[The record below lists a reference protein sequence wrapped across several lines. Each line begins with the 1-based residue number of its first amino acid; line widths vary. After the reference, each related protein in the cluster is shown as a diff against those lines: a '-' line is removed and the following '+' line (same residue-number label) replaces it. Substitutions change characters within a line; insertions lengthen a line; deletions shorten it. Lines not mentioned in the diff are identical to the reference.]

1 MKRTIL
7 LMLLTL
13 SIFCYAQESMIAD
26 ITESVETEFGTYIPY
41 LVEIE
46 PDVAQ
51 YEIESDFSNVVN
63 FTDFNFT
70 EVQKEKLLQN
80 HFVVIPG
87 RDSGP
92 TGYKE
97 IYDIYNEARENDIP
111 QFITTDAV
119 LHTYHKLYDKIL
131 MTVEEDFFIQFLIHM
146 DSLLLEE
153 SLNYFNNSS
162 EDFAKE
168 CFKKVVAYFSVPMKI
183 LDEYFVIPDSVTD
196 IVNQE
201 LSLIDAHEGYVSS
214 PLFNAYDEDYSQYK
228 PRGHY
233 TKTEELK
240 KYFKAMMWHGRQ
252 TFVLFNSWL
261 VTNPEIPRPD
271 LTGSAL
277 ALIYF
282 IENMQPEGVVWTY
295 WNNIYIPTVFYM
307 GNPDD
312 ILPQDYLTF
321 AKKYFGEDFTEQ
333 SIENN
338 LIETTILDFIT
349 QANEYFL

>member
-7 LMLLTL
+7 LMLLIL

-46 PDVAQ
+46 PDAAQ

-70 EVQKEKLLQN
+70 EAQKAKLMQN

-97 IYDIYNEARENDIP
+97 IYDIYNEAREKDIP

-131 MTVEEDFFIQFLIHM
+131 MTAEEEYFIQFLAKM
-146 DSLLLEE
+146 DSILFNEA
-153 SLNYFNNSS
+153 LNQYNSATDS
-162 EDFAKE
+162 FIKG
-168 CFKKVVAYFSVPMKI
+168 CFKRLAAYFSVPLKI
-183 LDEYFVIPDSVTD
+183 LNEDFAIPDSVED
-196 IVNQE
+196 IVNAE
-201 LSLIDAHEGYVSS
+201 LALIEAHEAYALSS
-214 PLFNAYDEDYSQYK
+214 LFDAYDEDYSQYK

-233 TKTEELK
+233 TKTDSLE

-252 TFVLFNSWL
+252 TFTLFDAWYYGSA
-261 VTNPEIPRPD
+261 PRPD
-271 LTGSAL
+271 LTGAAL
-277 ALIYF
+277 ALIHLM
-282 IENMQPEGVVWTY
+282 ENIQPKG
-295 WNNIYIPTVFYM
+295 
-307 GNPDD
+307 
-312 ILPQDYLTF
+312 
-321 AKKYFGEDFTEQ
+321 
-333 SIENN
+333 
-338 LIETTILDFIT
+338 
-349 QANEYFL
+349 